1 MTEFEEYQQTGMLGG
16 YQPNRAILRKEGDG
30 SVATIFRDTM
40 YQITEDGATHQ
51 REMLVGDKRF
61 LVTSVFPIEPTATPT
76 DKMLAVIDAGLKKDT
91 R

>member
-16 YQPNRAILRKEGDG
+16 YQPSRAILRKGGD
-30 SVATIFRDTM
+30 SVVTIFRDTM

-51 REMLVGDKRF
+51 RETLVGDKRF
-61 LVTSVFPIEPTATPT
+61 LVTSVFPGEPTATPT
-76 DKMLAVIDAGLKKDT
+76 DKMLAVIDTGLKKDT